1 MYCSTEIILLAFGC
15 VMIVT
20 GGDDYLV
27 GPYSIT
33 LSAGGTHASFDV
45 AIIDDSVLE
54 SEESFTLAI
63 DPSSL
68 HSVVTAGDSNSAT
81 ITIMDDEG

>member
-1 MYCSTEIILLAFGC
+1 
-15 VMIVT
+15 MIVI
-20 GGDDYLV
+20 GGNDYV
-27 GPYSIT
+27 IGPYSIT
-33 LSAGGTHASFDV
+33 LSAGSTTASFNV
-45 AIIDDSVLE
+45 SIIDDSVLE

-68 HSVVTAGDSNSAT
+68 HSRVTAGDSNSSR